1 MRAVRRLAATLALGV
16 ALAAPAVAQQDL
28 QPLGVL
34 LLDQERF
41 FADSRFGQRIQAEID
56 AESRTLQAENRKIEA
71 DLEAEEKS
79 LTERRATLPPEEFR
93 ALADAFD
100 AKVKDIRTARDAKAN
115 DLATRREAAR
125 KTFIET
131 AVPVLA
137 QIMGERG
144 AAAII
149 DRSAVVISFDR
160 IDITDLAIA
169 RIDLLLAPEGATE
182 PPPQRPATPPAA
194 APADPPPQPPAGEGN

>member
-1 MRAVRRLAATLALGV
+1 MRAARRLAATLAL
-16 ALAAPAVAQQDL
+16 ALALASPASAQQDA

-41 FADSRFGQRIQAEID
+41 FADSRFGQRIRAEID
-56 AESRTLQAENRKIEA
+56 AETRTLQAENRKIEA

-93 ALADAFD
+93 SLAEAFD
-100 AKVKDIRTARDAKAN
+100 AKVKDIRTARDAKLN
-115 DLATRREAAR
+115 DLSARRDAAR
-125 KTFIET
+125 KTFVET
-131 AVPVLA
+131 AGPVLA

-149 DRSAVVISFDR
+149 DRSAVVISFER

-182 PPPQRPATPPAA
+182 PPPQRPETAPDAPPAEP
-194 APADPPPQPPAGEGN
+194 APANGD